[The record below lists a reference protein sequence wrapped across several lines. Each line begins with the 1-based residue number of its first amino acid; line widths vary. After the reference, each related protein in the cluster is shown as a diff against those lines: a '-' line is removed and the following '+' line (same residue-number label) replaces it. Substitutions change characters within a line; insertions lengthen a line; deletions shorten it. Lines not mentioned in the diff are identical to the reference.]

1 MNTQTASPE
10 PQTNTRETSLGDKF
24 RQAREALNLT
34 VEQVSKEISLRSSV
48 LRSIENNQF
57 ISDTIHQPLCAG
69 VKITNNCQ
77 TIQIIV
83 AL

>member
-34 VEQVSKEISLRSSV
+34 VEQVRIKK
-48 LRSIENNQF
+48 
-57 ISDTIHQPLCAG
+57 H
-69 VKITNNCQ
+69 
-77 TIQIIV
+77 
-83 AL
+83 

>member
-34 VEQVSKEISLRSSV
+34 VEQVSKEISLRPAV

-57 ISDTIHQPLCAG
+57 ISDTIPSTFMRG
-69 VKITNNCQ
+69 Y
-77 TIQIIV
+77 
-83 AL
+83 